1 MAISAQPQRSI
12 VVKTLFISIASFD
25 CFSLL
30 IVRGGRWPAAHSRC
44 HLCWQ
49 AARSF
54 TESSNQI
61 LVLRMQKAIAE
72 RRKARKLPPPLF
84 FYKPIMPPSV
94 CIRCFFFP
102 LFFLSLHPSAGASP
116 RRRAPAFT
124 VFLYTSGRR
133 ISPSVMQH
141 PILFIIYTVVI
152 SRVQPLGCS
161 NATSGINYE
170 PCSTLT
176 SQPEEM
182 CLSLQCFSASLR
194 RQHSAAYRQPRA
206 HCVSSQTMAARR
218 RVPSGRLQP
227 AGCLDFQERSC
238 RKCSG
243 VFFLSALSA
252 VCFFKQRFAA
262 AC

>member
-1 MAISAQPQRSI
+1 MNLAPKLSLAISAQPQRSI

-30 IVRGGRWPAAHSRC
+30 IVRGGCWPAAHSRC

-49 AARSF
+49 APRSF
-54 TESSNQI
+54 TESPNQI

-72 RRKARKLPPPLF
+72 ETESKETILPSSPSPSFFFSF
-84 FYKPIMPPSV
+84 FYKPIMPMSV
-94 CIRCFFFP
+94 CIRGFFP
-102 LFFLSLHPSAGASP
+102 LFFSSLCI
-116 RRRAPAFT
+116 RQQAPAFT

-170 PCSTLT
+170 PRSTLT
-176 SQPEEM
+176 SQPVEM
-182 CLSLQCFSASLR
+182 CLSLQCSFGVFTG
-194 RQHSAAYRQPRA
+194 QDSAAYLQPRA
-206 HCVSSQTMAARR
+206 HCPSLQTMAVRR
-218 RVPSGRLQP
+218 RMSSGRLQ
-227 AGCLDFQERSC
+227 
-238 RKCSG
+238 
-243 VFFLSALSA
+243 SA
-252 VCFFKQRFAA
+252 VCPP
-262 AC
+262 